1 MEISHSYQK
10 LFQQIELFIPL
21 SMEDKQRII
30 EQTEEQHF
38 PKKSFLQV
46 QDSIVYYEY
55 FVVQG
60 CLRTYHTDQNGN
72 EHNLFFA
79 TEQWWAGDL
88 ESFTRQTPSVFS
100 VQALEDTTAIA
111 ISNRA
116 IQNLYTEIPTLERFF
131 RIIMQNAFVSL
142 QQRLVFNL
150 SQSALDRY
158 KQFKKLY
165 PTLEQR
171 ISQKHIASF
180 LGITPEFLSL
190 LRSKHDT

>member
-1 MEISHSYQK
+1 MDTTQYYHI
-10 LFQQIELFIPL
+10 LFQQMEMFIPL
-21 SMEDKQRII
+21 SPSDKERII
-30 EQTEEQHF
+30 EHSSIQFF

-60 CLRTYHTDQNGN
+60 CMRTFHTDQNGN

-100 VQALEDTTAIA
+100 VQALEDTSAIA
-111 ISNRA
+111 ISNTA
-116 IQNLYTEIPTLERFF
+116 IQNLYNEIPALERFF

-165 PTLEQR
+165 PSLEQR

>member
-21 SMEDKQRII
+21 SLEDKQRII

-88 ESFTRQTPSVFS
+88 ESFSRQTPSSFS
-100 VQALEDTTAIA
+100 VQALEDTSVIA
-111 ISNRA
+111 ISNKA
-116 IQNLYTEIPTLERFF
+116 IQNLYTEIPALERFF

-142 QQRLVFNL
+142 QQRIVLNF

-165 PTLEQR
+165 PSLEQR

-190 LRSKHDT
+190 LRSKYDA

>member
-21 SMEDKQRII
+21 SLEDKQSII

-38 PKKSFLQV
+38 PKKSYLQV

-55 FVVQG
+55 FVVHG
-60 CLRTYHTDQNGN
+60 CLRTCHTDQNGN

-111 ISNRA
+111 ISNTA
-116 IQNLYTEIPTLERFF
+116 IQNLYTEIPALERFF

-165 PTLEQR
+165 PSLEQR

>member
-21 SMEDKQRII
+21 SLEDKQSII

-38 PKKSFLQV
+38 PKKSYLQV

-111 ISNRA
+111 ISNTA
-116 IQNLYTEIPTLERFF
+116 IQFLYTEIPALERFF

-165 PTLEQR
+165 PSLEQL